1 MSGPALGRPP
11 ADKKVYAEQKEQERR
26 EAGERNAVEGKFG
39 EGKRSHGLQRLRCH
53 LEETSE
59 SEIVLIFLVMNLKK
73 VLRDLFVAFLGRLLD
88 ELKSVFSEYYHLYFA
103 SSAAA

>member
-1 MSGPALGRPP
+1 MSPLFGQSERSRGVIGAL
-11 ADKKVYAEQKEQERR
+11 
-26 EAGERNAVEGKFG
+26 
-39 EGKRSHGLQRLRCH
+39 LQRCC
-53 LEETSE
+53 TSE

-73 VLRDLFVAFLGRLLD
+73 VLRDLFVAFFGRLLD